1 MVTTAAA
8 NTQEPYA
15 YHVLFDRYFMWII
28 TYLLAMVTLK
38 TAVCVTL
45 LRILPRNQRKMRS
58 AVYVLLAICWIAWA
72 IDFMA
77 VLLLC
82 RPIEAS
88 WNSGL
93 VAEGKAECGSQVVL
107 IVVSHILT
115 GASIVT
121 DIGCTILPGIML
133 WKMQMHKTSKL
144 EVFALLS
151 IASV

>member
-1 MVTTAAA
+1 MNHILT
-8 NTQEPYA
+8 
-15 YHVLFDRYFMWII
+15 VLSNRYFMWII

-45 LRILPRNQRKMRS
+45 LRILPRTQHKMRI
-58 AVYVLLAICWIAWA
+58 AVWVLLAICWVAWA

-88 WNSGL
+88 WNSNL

-115 GASIVT
+115 AASIIT

-133 WKMQMHKTSKL
+133 WKMQMHRTSKL